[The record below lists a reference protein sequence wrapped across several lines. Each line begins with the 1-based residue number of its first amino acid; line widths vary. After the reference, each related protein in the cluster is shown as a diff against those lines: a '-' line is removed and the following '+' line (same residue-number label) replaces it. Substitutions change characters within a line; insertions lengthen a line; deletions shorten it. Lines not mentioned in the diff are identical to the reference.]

1 MTVSPQVCVVDT
13 NVLIDLY
20 TGGVSR
26 AVFQLPILLL
36 APDVLIAE
44 LQEPDGKLLLSYGL
58 SGCELSSDEV
68 QKVFRLATQY
78 RRVSVND
85 LFALE
90 LARTL
95 GTVLLTGDK
104 HLRRVADQEGVPV
117 RGTLWL
123 LDEMVRLAVI
133 PPRLAA
139 QALEHMLN
147 RGRRLPSKECERRLR
162 QWRGWLGKRDLRG
175 L

>member
-1 MTVSPQVCVVDT
+1 MTVSPQICVVDT

-44 LQEPDGKLLLSYGL
+44 LQGPDGKFLLSCGL

-68 QKVFRLATQY
+68 QDVFRLATQY

-90 LARTL
+90 LARIL
-95 GTVLLTGDK
+95 GTVLLSGDK
-104 HLRRVADQEGVPV
+104 HLRRVADQERVLV
-117 RGTLWL
+117 RDTLWL
-123 LDEMVRLAVI
+123 LDEMVRLTVI
-133 PPRLAA
+133 PSRLAA
-139 QALEHMLN
+139 RALEHMLN
-147 RGRRLPSKECERRLR
+147 RGRQLPSKECARRLR
-162 QWRGWLGKRDLRG
+162 QWRSW
-175 L
+175 